1 MSTEKSPLNPEQRS
15 YSRKAIAIGITVCVA
30 ISAGGYFVGIA
41 PALAGLVERRGQER
55 ELADRKTR
63 SAELA
68 TELRDTRQRLVAA
81 NKELAELPLRLEPAS
96 AVNRRINLLAGV
108 AGEAKVTLNEIQPQS
123 AVDGQHYQTVPIRV
137 VGAGSYPACAA
148 FLHAL
153 RERFPDTTV
162 QSFDLQNAAP
172 SRDANVATF
181 RMELAWHTSPA
192 GK

>member
-1 MSTEKSPLNPEQRS
+1 MSSVSPLLNPEQRS
-15 YSRKAIAIGITVCVA
+15 YSRKVMAFGFGACLA

-55 ELADRKTR
+55 ELADRRVR
-63 SAELA
+63 SADLTA
-68 TELRDTRQRLVAA
+68 ELRDTRRRLAAA
-81 NKELAELPLRLEPAS
+81 NKDLADLPLRLEPAS

-137 VGAGSYPACAA
+137 AGSGSYPACAT
-148 FLHAL
+148 FLHEL

-162 QSFDLQNAAP
+162 QSFDLQNASP
-172 SRDANVATF
+172 SREGNVATF

>member
-1 MSTEKSPLNPEQRS
+1 MNAANPSLNPEQRS
-15 YSRKAIAIGITVCVA
+15 YSRKVAAFGIGACIA

-55 ELADRKTR
+55 ELADRKVR
-63 SAELA
+63 STELA
-68 TELRDTRQRLVAA
+68 AELRDTKRRLTAA
-81 NKELAELPLRLEPAS
+81 NKDLADLPLRLEPAS

-108 AGEAKVTLNEIQPQS
+108 AGEAKVTLNEIQP
-123 AVDGQHYQTVPIRV
+123 IRV
-137 VGAGSYPACAA
+137 VGSGNYPACAT

-162 QSFDLQNAAP
+162 QSFDLQNP
-172 SRDANVATF
+172 SPARDGNVATF